1 MYIKVCLSFPKGG
14 TLDVTAH
21 EILTNGNI
29 KEVHQVT
36 GGPYGG
42 TKVDEEFV
50 CLLKRFF
57 GTYVVQRFRTEY
69 PGEWLVL
76 MNDFEMKKRGR
87 RASEGETTRI
97 RLSRAFT
104 TLVSEH
110 GRRDLAE
117 RFGSSCALDDI
128 KFVRNEYFCLGSTAM
143 KKLFDPVVQ
152 GIVGHLENL
161 LKGRELKDVKLL
173 FLVGGF
179 AESVLLQDAVKKQFG
194 RRFKILV
201 PNNAGIAV
209 VQGAVMFGQRPGI
222 IASRFVPTTYGIEV
236 YRRFDASVHPIEKMD
251 EVEGVIYCKG
261 CLDVLVKE
269 GEIIQ
274 VEEKRHFSY
283 APTTSSQTAVGVEFY
298 TPSNPDARY
307 ISDPGVGPSIGKI
320 IVPSPDISRGKD
332 REISICL
339 YFGGTEIKVT
349 VIDVASKNTGTAYLD
364 FLFKRS

>member
-1 MYIKVCLSFPKGG
+1 MKGG

-42 TKVDEEFV
+42 TKVDDEFV
-50 CLLKRFF
+50 SLLKRFF
-57 GTYVVQRFRTEY
+57 GTTIVEIFRTDY
-69 PGEWLVL
+69 PGEWLEL

-87 RASEGETTRI
+87 RALEGETTRI

-104 TLVSEH
+104 TLVQEH
-110 GRRDLAE
+110 GGRDLAE
-117 RFGSSCALDDI
+117 RSGSSCAVDDV

-143 KKLFDPVVQ
+143 KKLFDPVIK
-152 GIVGHLENL
+152 GIVWHLKDL
-161 LKGRELKDVKLL
+161 LKGRALKGVEFV

-179 AESVLLQDAVKKQFG
+179 AESVLLQEAIKKQFSS
-194 RRFKILV
+194 RFTILI

-222 IASRFVPTTYGIEV
+222 ITSRFMPTTYGIEI
-236 YRRFDASVHPIEKMD
+236 YRHFDASVHPIDKME
-251 EVEGVIYCKG
+251 EVEGVSLCKD
-261 CLDVLVKE
+261 CLDVLVKQ
-269 GEIIQ
+269 GEI
-274 VEEKRHFSY
+274 VEAEEKRHFTYKPS
-283 APTTSSQTAVGVEFY
+283 TTRQTSIGVEFY
-298 TPSNPDARY
+298 TSSNPDAKF

-320 IVPSPDISRGKD
+320 TVPSPDISRGKD
-332 REISICL
+332 REFSVCL

-364 FLFKRS
+364 FLYKHN